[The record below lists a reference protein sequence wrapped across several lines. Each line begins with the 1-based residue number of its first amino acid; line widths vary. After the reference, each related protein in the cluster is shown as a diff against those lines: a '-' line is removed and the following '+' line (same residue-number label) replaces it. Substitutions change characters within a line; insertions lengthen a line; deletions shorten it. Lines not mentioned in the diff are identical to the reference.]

1 MRIALV
7 TPILPVP
14 HDQARGRYIHETARA
29 LSTMAT
35 VKVFFP
41 QVRYPRLPGLAPRS
55 FLQGE
60 VGADYSLDGIDMEAY
75 TYPGFPGLS
84 RGTNGIVGSWTLTP
98 RLRAFAPDLVL
109 AYWIYPDGYAAVR
122 AAARV
127 GVPCIVG
134 ARGSD
139 IHVRSGINKVMTR
152 RTLAAADTVLTVSH
166 AMRAATIADYGVPA
180 GKVHAIVNG
189 IDTGIFHPRDQAQMR
204 QKLGVPAQA
213 KVIVYVGRLVE
224 TKGMRELLVAFQ
236 RLAAEDASL
245 HLALVGDGVMRQE
258 LATLVQ
264 DSGLSGRVLMPGGME
279 PSEVAEWI
287 CASDVLTL
295 PSWSEGYPNVV
306 VEGIACGCP
315 VVATDVGGTRE
326 IINADNGIMV
336 APKDVDALTQALSDA
351 MSRAWD
357 HQAMASAMRRGWH
370 EVAVDTLAVC
380 RSVLEDAGDTRRA
393 GQV

>member
-1 MRIALV
+1 M
-7 TPILPVP
+7 
-14 HDQARGRYIHETARA
+14 
-29 LSTMAT
+29 
-35 VKVFFP
+35 
-41 QVRYPRLPGLAPRS
+41 
-55 FLQGE
+55 
-60 VGADYSLDGIDMEAY
+60 
-75 TYPGFPGLS
+75 
-84 RGTNGIVGSWTLTP
+84 
-98 RLRAFAPDLVL
+98 
-109 AYWIYPDGYAAVR
+109 
-122 AAARV
+122 
-127 GVPCIVG
+127 PCIVG

-166 AMRAATIADYGVPA
+166 AMRAATIADYGGPA
-180 GKVHAIVNG
+180 GEGHAIVNA

-204 QKLGVPAQA
+204 QKLGVPAQT

-236 RLAAEDASL
+236 RLAAQDASL

-264 DSGLSGRVLMPGGME
+264 ASGLSGRVLMPGGME
-279 PSEVAEWI
+279 PPQVAECI

-351 MSRAWD
+351 MSRPWD
-357 HQAMASAMRRGWH
+357 RQAMASAMRRGWH

-380 RSVLEDAGDTRRA
+380 RRVLEDAEHRRGA